1 MELKEKVTLDMLTSE
16 SVSVLKQQFITV
28 NGVEMQVGSN
38 ERNSFSNTKEDR
50 EVLKNVLSDEY
61 YTAVIGSFTALMPSS
76 LITAAAI
83 VVPMF
88 LTFSLR

>member
-61 YTAVIGSFTALMPSS
+61 YTAVIA
-76 LITAAAI
+76 
-83 VVPMF
+83 VVGEE
-88 LTFSLR
+88 SEEN

>member
-1 MELKEKVTLDMLTSE
+1 MELKEKVTLDMLTQE

-61 YTAVIGSFTALMPSS
+61 YTAVI
-76 LITAAAI
+76 
-83 VVPMF
+83 VVWGEE
-88 LTFSLR
+88 SEEN

>member
-1 MELKEKVTLDMLTSE
+1 MELKERVTLDMLTPE

-28 NGVEMQVGSN
+28 NGIEMQVGSN

-61 YTAVIGSFTALMPSS
+61 YAAVIAMWGEDNEEENEYDDSQT
-76 LITAAAI
+76 
-83 VVPMF
+83 
-88 LTFSLR
+88 

>member
-1 MELKEKVTLDMLTSE
+1 MELKERVTLDMLTPE

-61 YTAVIGSFTALMPSS
+61 YAAVIAMWGEDNEEENEYDDSQT
-76 LITAAAI
+76 
-83 VVPMF
+83 
-88 LTFSLR
+88 

>member
-1 MELKEKVTLDMLTSE
+1 MELKERVTLDMLTPE

-38 ERNSFSNTKEDR
+38 ERNSFSNTKDDR

-61 YTAVIGSFTALMPSS
+61 YAAVIAMWGEDNEEENEYDDSQT
-76 LITAAAI
+76 
-83 VVPMF
+83 
-88 LTFSLR
+88 

>member
-61 YTAVIGSFTALMPSS
+61 YAAVIAMWGEDNEEENEYDDSQ
-76 LITAAAI
+76 I
-83 VVPMF
+83 
-88 LTFSLR
+88 

>member
-1 MELKEKVTLDMLTSE
+1 MELKERVTLDMLTPE

-61 YTAVIGSFTALMPSS
+61 YAAVIAMWGEDNEEENEYDDSQ
-76 LITAAAI
+76 I
-83 VVPMF
+83 
-88 LTFSLR
+88 

>member
-61 YTAVIGSFTALMPSS
+61 YTAVIAVWGEESEEN
-76 LITAAAI
+76 
-83 VVPMF
+83 
-88 LTFSLR
+88 

>member
-50 EVLKNVLSDEY
+50 EVLKNVLSYEY
-61 YTAVIGSFTALMPSS
+61 YTAVIAVWGEESEENKK
-76 LITAAAI
+76 
-83 VVPMF
+83 
-88 LTFSLR
+88 

>member
-1 MELKEKVTLDMLTSE
+1 MELKEKVTLDMLTPE

-61 YTAVIGSFTALMPSS
+61 YTAVIAVWGEESEDN
-76 LITAAAI
+76 
-83 VVPMF
+83 
-88 LTFSLR
+88 

>member
-61 YTAVIGSFTALMPSS
+61 YTAVIAVWGEKSEEN
-76 LITAAAI
+76 
-83 VVPMF
+83 
-88 LTFSLR
+88 

>member
-1 MELKEKVTLDMLTSE
+1 MELKEKVTLDMLTPE

-61 YTAVIGSFTALMPSS
+61 YAAVIAVWGEESEEK
-76 LITAAAI
+76 
-83 VVPMF
+83 
-88 LTFSLR
+88 

>member
-1 MELKEKVTLDMLTSE
+1 MLTPE

-38 ERNSFSNTKEDR
+38 ERNSFSNTKKDR

-61 YTAVIGSFTALMPSS
+61 YTAVIAVWGEESEEN
-76 LITAAAI
+76 
-83 VVPMF
+83 
-88 LTFSLR
+88 